1 MRECRSLIVRSISL
15 LRLIKRAA
23 ECNPMAQSPSF
34 TNVSANSRM
43 KQDQFVKNGDH
54 AKALIMD
61 QSLNHSWIDMKG
73 MNYAVALKFT
83 NCSIPRTV
91 HSVKPL
97 TEEDHRVRSPFSYQ
111 TNALFNIT
119 NAANRKIKTYNQKCL
134 IKYECFQAT
143 FFPDSAHG
151 QMLRHWKNSEV
162 GSPSITLEWMRNPAR
177 VWAMTG
183 NRCKSARN
191 PSRVSVCPRRG
202 CEAHDDSDYPFLA
215 HAT

>member
-83 NCSIPRTV
+83 NCSIPRTG

-97 TEEDHRVRSPFSYQ
+97 TEEDHRVRSSFSYQ

-119 NAANRKIKTYNQKCL
+119 NAANRKIKTYNQKIDNF
-134 IKYECFQAT
+134 IKYFSAFRRLSFLIQRMGECCFI
-143 FFPDSAHG
+143 G
-151 QMLRHWKNSEV
+151 EIRKSEV
-162 GSPSITLEWMRNPAR
+162 RQL
-177 VWAMTG
+177 
-183 NRCKSARN
+183 
-191 PSRVSVCPRRG
+191 
-202 CEAHDDSDYPFLA
+202 HFLNA
-215 HAT
+215 PWRPTILWSMSF